1 MGTERLREQIENYH
15 YGRVS
20 LDKLI
25 EEIQKAPYTDMDFA
39 CVDHHRSLRQSLP
52 EVIYCKGKSTQQI
65 VCIARELYKNN
76 KSFMATKASPDV
88 YDTVKDFF
96 PKAEYHKDARLIS
109 CGQKPDQTKKGVLIV
124 TAGTADIPAA
134 EEAALVSE
142 WMGQAPDKAYDIGV
156 AGLHRFLQKLDIF
169 FDANVVVVVAGMDGV
184 LPSVVGGI
192 VNIPVI
198 AVPTSTGYGA
208 NFDGLAPL
216 LTMLNSCSPGI
227 SVVNIDNGFGA
238 GYQASLINELAYKR
252 KS

>member
-1 MGTERLREQIENYH
+1 MGTEKLREQIENYH
-15 YGRVS
+15 LGRVS

-39 CVDHHRSLRQSLP
+39 CIDHHRSLRQSLP
-52 EVIYCKGKSTQQI
+52 EVIYCKGKSKRQI

-134 EEAALVSE
+134 EEAALVAS
-142 WMGQAPDKAYDIGV
+142 WMGQAPDKADDIGV
-156 AGLHRFLQKLDIF
+156 AGLQRFLLYRGRF
-169 FDANVVVVVAGMDGV
+169 FDAMLGLVVAGM
-184 LPSVVGGI
+184 
-192 VNIPVI
+192 
-198 AVPTSTGYGA
+198 
-208 NFDGLAPL
+208 
-216 LTMLNSCSPGI
+216 
-227 SVVNIDNGFGA
+227 
-238 GYQASLINELAYKR
+238 
-252 KS
+252 